1 MDRSDYKRPLAKALK
16 PENSILC
23 GQHREM
29 LLLKSVGPVAHTT
42 QVIWPECQT
51 TSLLA
56 SLEPSLA
63 ASLYKTLSVH
73 RQTDILIDHE
83 QRLSADL
90 LYTYI

>member
-23 GQHREM
+23 GQHHEM
-29 LLLKSVGPVAHTT
+29 LLLKSVGPHNTG
-42 QVIWPECQT
+42 IWPECQT